1 MTVLP
6 YRDLVSRLRAIG
18 LTKAQV
24 GALMPSWWDA
34 AAAVSGAGAWE
45 FVLLISRRLGLDAVA
60 LAQGEVRPLGAVSEP
75 RFKHTAR
82 VTAEDL
88 GPASR
93 IAAALAKAI
102 VAAMPAR
109 APAHQVSTPTQVRE
123 AILSSGATRVDFDS
137 LLAFAWQQGIAV
149 IPLPNLPKG
158 VKKMDAAALRVD
170 GRPVIVIAR
179 RNDSKAWLSFILA
192 HELGHLLLGHVP
204 ENGSIVEGSIHDTAT
219 FEAESQLDTHE
230 REANA
235 FAHAVLAGDRADAV
249 VRNWSPRATM
259 TQLVDL
265 AMSTAPNLQT
275 APGQLI
281 LRYAFLNQRW
291 VESAMALKFLADDVD
306 AQGALVAK
314 LATEIDTGEIGDDL
328 QEFVEQITGI
338 SRRAA

>member
-6 YRDLVSRLRAIG
+6 YRDLVTRLKALG
-18 LTKAQV
+18 LSKAQL

-34 AAAVSGAGAWE
+34 TAAATGAGAWE
-45 FVLLISRRLGLDAVA
+45 FALLISRRLGLDAVA
-60 LAQGEVRPLGAVSEP
+60 LAQGEVRPLGVVSEP

-82 VTAEDL
+82 VTPEDL
-88 GPASR
+88 GAAAR

-109 APAHQVSTPTQVRE
+109 PPLHAATTPAQVRE
-123 AILSSGATRVDFDS
+123 AILGMGAKRVDFDS
-137 LLAFAWQQGIAV
+137 LLAFAWRQGIAV

-179 RNDSKAWLSFILA
+179 KSDSKAWLSFILA

-204 ENGSIVEGSIHDTAT
+204 DNGSIVEGSIQDSAK
-219 FEAESQLDTHE
+219 FDAESQMDVHE
-230 REANA
+230 REAND
-235 FAHAVLAGDRADAV
+235 FAHAVLAGDRADAL
-249 VRNWSPRATM
+249 VRTWSTRASM
-259 TQLVDL
+259 TELVDL
-265 AMSTAPNLQT
+265 ASAAAPALAS

-281 LRYAFLNQRW
+281 LRYAFLTQRW
-291 VESAMALKFLADDVD
+291 MEAAMALRFLADDVE
-306 AQGALVAK
+306 AQDALVEK
-314 LATEIDTGEIGDDL
+314 LATQIDTGEIGDDL
-328 QEFVEQITGI
+328 QEFVEQVTGI